1 MSNGRNIIQRGR
13 LALSPE
19 TLTHETVG
27 GTTIQ
32 SSLPYV
38 ADLDQF
44 KVTVQKEGND
54 WCLRVNKGVVEFQ
67 RAEFDDTA
75 FDFSSGVRGKVITD
89 FNVYPTGSKVMG
101 TGGNQSQGVEQNGH
115 VKIDSG
121 SNYFVFI
128 YTINP
133 AWSTSGSTDINN
145 PQLVVCKE
153 SDDPNYIYYNWQ
165 CGGGFVSPYLEQ
177 TITNVTVEGTSGT
190 TSQRFE
196 QNTLYQ
202 VYRQIDCARHNI
214 AHVIWD
220 ATKGW
225 QIRQLQVGPCV
236 LQNHPM
242 PGKSLNFQTID
253 GVPQAG
259 QYIWDPSTY
268 GPYVTS
274 QSSIAGYDKHLTNTG
289 LFGLTD
295 TSPTGTQYLKPT

>member
-1 MSNGRNIIQRGR
+1 
-13 LALSPE
+13 
-19 TLTHETVG
+19 
-27 GTTIQ
+27 
-32 SSLPYV
+32 
-38 ADLDQF
+38 
-44 KVTVQKEGND
+44 
-54 WCLRVNKGVVEFQ
+54 VNKGVVEFQ

-89 FNVYPTGSKVMG
+89 FNVYPTGSKITG